1 MNKRTIPILPIELE
15 SSQTP
20 NQEICVRVPSHMTAV
35 ESTTKLPELMF
46 RSVLENSSHAS
57 RTPRT
62 SSIFGSATSVEELKE
77 DSVLVY
83 ILERALHLH
92 EFINCLTTKCRNKTM
107 DLIDLLW
114 QRNVPA
120 ANLFEQESMLNRIEL
135 SLNTQHRDN
144 MTRNLSGYDLKVDP
158 IKKTETASSEQRP
171 DSYKNT

>member
-1 MNKRTIPILPIELE
+1 
-15 SSQTP
+15 
-20 NQEICVRVPSHMTAV
+20 
-35 ESTTKLPELMF
+35 
-46 RSVLENSSHAS
+46 
-57 RTPRT
+57 
-62 SSIFGSATSVEELKE
+62 
-77 DSVLVY
+77 
-83 ILERALHLH
+83 
-92 EFINCLTTKCRNKTM
+92 M

-120 ANLFEQESMLNRIEL
+120 ANLFEQESMLNSIEL